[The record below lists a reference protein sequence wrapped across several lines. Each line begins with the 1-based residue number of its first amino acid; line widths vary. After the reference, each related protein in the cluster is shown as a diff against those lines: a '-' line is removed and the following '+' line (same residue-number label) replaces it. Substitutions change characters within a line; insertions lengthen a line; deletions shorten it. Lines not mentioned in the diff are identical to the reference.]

1 MMLHIA
7 YDHRGR
13 RDAVLS
19 PQGESVADSYHSAT
33 ANKTKLKG
41 LKEFIKNATWMA
53 APLARTE
60 GPLTVG

>member
-1 MMLHIA
+1 MLHIA

-19 PQGESVADSYHSAT
+19 PQGDSVAASYHSAT

-41 LKEFIKNATWMA
+41 LKEFINNATWKA